1 MTDLTSGRQG
11 LAERAIAPLL
21 TCAAVLAESAVRL
34 QNAAIVLDLVREG
47 LVAVDFDCREHWRQL
62 EALAERYADRKP
74 DLGELCAARM
84 SELHP
89 RHSVIAVDRGDFRIC
104 RRNERESIPILC
116 PPGV

>member
-1 MTDLTSGRQG
+1 MRSRRFVSRT
-11 LAERAIAPLL
+11 PLSSSISF
-21 TCAAVLAESAVRL
+21 AKGWS
-34 QNAAIVLDLVREG
+34 QF
-47 LVAVDFDCREHWRQL
+47 DFDCREHWRQL
-62 EALAERYADRKP
+62 EPLAERYADRKP
-74 DLGELCAARM
+74 DLGELCLVRM